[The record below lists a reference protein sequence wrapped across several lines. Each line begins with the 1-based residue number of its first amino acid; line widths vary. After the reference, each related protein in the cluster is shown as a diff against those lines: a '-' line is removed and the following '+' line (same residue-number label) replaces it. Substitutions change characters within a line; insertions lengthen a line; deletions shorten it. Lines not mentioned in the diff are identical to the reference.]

1 MSELPGG
8 QLGACF
14 SLNLQHRMRLRKC
27 WDDEAAG
34 DVEKSSDKQEGRPGL
49 GGPPL
54 DGEDADEGAQLWVS
68 KRPC

>member
-49 GGPPL
+49 GGHRWMVRMLMREPSY
-54 DGEDADEGAQLWVS
+54 G
-68 KRPC
+68 